1 MKVVKEEGGHA
12 EYYEQHYDEVLDRCQ
27 REIELLE
34 HLLEEPKYKSD
45 MVVRSRE
52 MSQTLG
58 ETRPCENFQTNSVF
72 SDIEDREK
80 GQYNVTI
87 KDSKY
92 SLLLVN
98 EMETQGQQ
106 PSIKEGY
113 VFENIKDGEVEE
125 GSSQQIEGA

>member
-1 MKVVKEEGGHA
+1 
-12 EYYEQHYDEVLDRCQ
+12 
-27 REIELLE
+27 
-34 HLLEEPKYKSD
+34 
-45 MVVRSRE
+45 
-52 MSQTLG
+52 MSHTLG
-58 ETRPCENFQTNSVF
+58 KTRPCANFQSNSVF
-72 SDIEDREK
+72 DDIIDREK

-113 VFENIKDGEVEE
+113 VF
-125 GSSQQIEGA
+125 